1 MFAITICGDSTAMRM
16 KNLIKKILLLFD
28 VLD

>member
-16 KNLIKKILLLFD
+16 ENLIKKILLLFD